1 MGLALCVVG
10 CGQYARTFSRA
21 MQSISG
27 DIQLLFASRDPQRA
41 ADYAAEFNGIGS
53 FGSYQGAADDPRVDA
68 MYLCTPHHLHYQHTV
83 LAAAAG
89 KHILVEKPIARTPIE
104 ANAVIEAA
112 DRAGVT
118 LMVAENYRFLSGV
131 RLAKE
136 LIESGAIGELR
147 LIQLQEEADFK
158 PALWR
163 NNRGLTGGGVFI
175 DGGIHKVD
183 LLRYLAGAPETIYAA
198 HVPPGQTGLD
208 AEDGLVMITR
218 SATGVVGIINH
229 SWTLAAG
236 LQPMW
241 ISVSGTKG
249 RIYFQLGAAEL
260 LLDDGRSEQ
269 RLALTQDHYGLVPM
283 VLEFRDSIREGRAPQ
298 MSGLE
303 GLADVAI
310 VLKAYESM
318 ETGRTVRAD

>member
-10 CGQYARTFSRA
+10 CGQYARTFSQA
-21 MQSISG
+21 MQSVSD

-41 ADYAAEFNGIGS
+41 ADYAAEFNGVGS
-53 FGSYQGAADDPRVDA
+53 FGSYQGAADGPRVEA
-68 MYLCTPHHLHYQHTV
+68 MYMCTPHHLHYQHV
-83 LAAAAG
+83 VIAAAAG
-89 KHILVEKPIARTPIE
+89 KHVLVEKPIARTPTE

-112 DRAGVT
+112 ERAGVT

-136 LIESGAIGELR
+136 LIDNGAIGELR
-147 LIQLQEEADFK
+147 LIQLQEEAGFK
-158 PALWR
+158 PDRWR
-163 NNRGLTGGGVFI
+163 NNRDLNGGGVFI

-183 LLRYLAGAPETIYAA
+183 LLRYLAGAPATIYAA
-198 HVPPGQTGLD
+198 QVSPGQTGLD

-229 SWTLAAG
+229 SWTRAAR

-241 ISVSGTKG
+241 LSASGTKG
-249 RIYFQLGAAEL
+249 RIYFELGASVL

-269 RLALTQDHYGLVPM
+269 RLDLSEDHYGLVPM

-298 MSGLE
+298 MSGSE

-318 ETGRTVRAD
+318 ETGHTVRVD